1 MGRCFCV
8 KFNGYFHGKKIRKC
22 TLRLDESK
30 TAQEVTDLNHI
41 FIFDVRVLSVNLNMI
56 EGVVESYKI
65 F

>member
-22 TLRLDESK
+22 TLRLEGSK
-30 TAQEVTDLNHI
+30 EAQEITDLNQI
-41 FIFDVRVLSVNLNMI
+41 FIFDVRVTSVNLNII
-56 EGVVESYKI
+56 EGIVESYKI